1 MNELEKIEDKLHE
14 AGFKLTPQR
23 RATVELLLNH
33 HTEHL
38 TAEEVY
44 ALLRDKDRKS
54 VV

>member
-38 TAEEVY
+38 TAGWPPSTG
-44 ALLRDKDRKS
+44 RWIF
-54 VV
+54 